1 MAKVYGVAERSDE
14 GQQWHSVGSRNYVM
28 DIRDVGD
35 YGIDGA
41 VSELYFLRICRGAT
55 PWAPAAQSAIEL

>member
-1 MAKVYGVAERSDE
+1 M
-14 GQQWHSVGSRNYVM
+14 GSRNYVM